1 MPRVGETVDQAHTG
15 TAKTTPTAS
24 SSWRQLHLEL
34 VPTAGCCSTGGT
46 CTVVNDTKHTHTHMI
61 EVTRTMHMRLKTAAF
76 FRQRTR
82 GQSGCQWLMGCPQ
95 SAGCHLH
102 PRSCVVHITQ
112 QESSTHYNVANECVH
127 GRNSPVV
134 TYFKLT
140 RSPMVLGMNPDRWF
154 SKSASSLRKKANEG
168 RQSDD
173 KRRQHAVRRWAW
185 AP

>member
-1 MPRVGETVDQAHTG
+1 MKQSTRHTQALRRRHPLQALHGANCTWNW
-15 TAKTTPTAS
+15 S
-24 SSWRQLHLEL
+24 RQLVVAQQEE
-34 VPTAGCCSTGGT
+34 PARSSTIQ
-46 CTVVNDTKHTHTHMI
+46 NTHMI

-95 SAGCHLH
+95 SAGCHSH

-112 QESSTHYNVANECVH
+112 HDRSTQYYVAIECAH
-127 GRNSPVV
+127 GRDSPVV

-154 SKSASSLRKKANEG
+154 SKSASSLRTKANKG

-173 KRRQHAVRRWAW
+173 YTRKHAFRRWAW
-185 AP
+185 AS